1 MCITQTTLRK
11 SCSGTG
17 DYHDYAAKLVQRASS
32 PKGRPTCSEVIS
44 VEKKHLMAL
53 HIDDDNDA
61 TGKKM
66 TVIPTSSKSTILFV
80 QSISRSDNVFF
91 ELLTQMKRIH
101 TLLLSFFLFA
111 QTKSSRNFRMSGKL
125 HQLLLT

>member
-1 MCITQTTLRK
+1 M
-11 SCSGTG
+11 
-17 DYHDYAAKLVQRASS
+17 
-32 PKGRPTCSEVIS
+32 
-44 VEKKHLMAL
+44 EKKHLMAL
-53 HIDDDNDA
+53 HIDDNDA

-101 TLLLSFFLFA
+101 TFLLSFFLFA